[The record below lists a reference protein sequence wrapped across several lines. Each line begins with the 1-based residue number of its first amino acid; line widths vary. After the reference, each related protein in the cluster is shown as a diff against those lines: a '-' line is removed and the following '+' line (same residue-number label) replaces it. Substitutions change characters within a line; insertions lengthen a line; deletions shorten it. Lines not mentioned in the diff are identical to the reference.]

1 MERYRDLL
9 VDLARPPLT
18 GLFEPPCLSA
28 PELAMVDALMEL
40 LVRPCV
46 GYKIAT
52 DAASASLW
60 RLAGGGVRQ
69 HELPRRNLVAMSCCL
84 TGSTAT
90 SPLFSF
96 RTAGSSNVLPVP
108 PEPRL

>member
-46 GYKIAT
+46 GYRLAT

-60 RLAGGGVRQ
+60 RLAGGRGRTTRVTKAQPRC
-69 HELPRRNLVAMSCCL
+69 HELLPHWLTRHVSTFFFPNRR
-84 TGSTAT
+84 
-90 SPLFSF
+90 F
-96 RTAGSSNVLPVP
+96 
-108 PEPRL
+108 E